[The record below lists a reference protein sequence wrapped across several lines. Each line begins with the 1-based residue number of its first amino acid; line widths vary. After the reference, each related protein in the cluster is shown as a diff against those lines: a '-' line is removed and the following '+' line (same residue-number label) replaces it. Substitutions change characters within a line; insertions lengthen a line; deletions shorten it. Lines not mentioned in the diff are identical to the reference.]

1 MPKKFSFSI
10 VLVYFLSLL
19 FFSVSFADCLPIQK
33 AVSSSVESGNAD
45 LIPYKAIDKDPH
57 SRWSSNH
64 NDDQWIYF
72 DLGEVKEFDVAIIMW
87 EAAYAK
93 VYEIDVSD
101 DAKNW
106 KTVLK
111 ENNGNGGEDL
121 IRLDGQKARYIR
133 VHGIK
138 RNAQW
143 GYSIYDF
150 KVITKDSVSPEAPI
164 DISALSGD
172 DAIVLSWEDNKESD
186 LYYYDVYRSWKDEEE
201 FEKVNVKPLRSA
213 GFIDESVANG
223 EEYYYYIVAVDYL
236 DNASA
241 PSEQVYSIPAAI
253 PRVGTY
259 LDASL
264 PLEERVN
271 DLLGRMT
278 LREKVEQLAGMVDY
292 DDMTSYGNS
301 RLHIPPLR
309 CADGPHGVRWGEG
322 STAFPVPL
330 AIAASWNPSLMYD
343 MGVYMARELKGHGRD
358 VSLGPCLNI
367 CRDPRAG
374 RSYEGYGEDPY
385 LVGKMATAA
394 VKGLQS
400 EKVVS
405 TPKHY
410 ACNNIE
416 IGRGGGPV
424 VIDDWSLREIYLPAF
439 KECIQEGE
447 AWGVMGA
454 YNKVNGDYSCENKVL
469 LRDILKDEWGF
480 KGFVISDWHA
490 THSTVR
496 SINAGLD
503 LEMPKANY
511 YGKALYKA
519 VKSGMVTEVVI
530 DDSVKRILRAK
541 FFSGLFDEE
550 RLKNH
555 RLVGK
560 KEHDKFCLEAAR
572 EAMVLLKNSKNLLPI
587 DKNKVTTIA
596 VLGPLADKHT
606 CGVDLGSSQIY
617 PAKFDTPLGAIK
629 DKIKSKKIKIIDD
642 PKEADIALVFVGL
655 SADVA
660 GRLEGEAIDREN
672 LRLPANQEAL
682 IDYAVGKNKK
692 TIVVLLGGSAIATD
706 SWGKKVPAII
716 DAWYCG
722 QRGGEAIADVLF
734 GDYNPAGRLPI
745 TFPVNAQQI
754 PYTGWNYNGEY
765 KTGVGYQYFETKGI
779 KPLYCFGHGLSYTKF
794 KYSALKIVYGDGWI
808 GVSVNVRNVG
818 LREGDEVVQL
828 YLEDLKRSMPG
839 PKKELKGFKRIH
851 LKPNETQRV
860 AFKLTPDDLAL
871 YNKYKKWVV
880 EPGAFRVIVGGSSE
894 DIRLS
899 GIFKVVEG
907 MGIVEYEGGF

>member
-1 MPKKFSFSI
+1 MFKKLSFVVIASFLLSI
-10 VLVYFLSLL
+10 L
-19 FFSVSFADCLPIQK
+19 FFSLSFAECLPIQK
-33 AVSSSVESGNAD
+33 AISSSVESGNAD
-45 LIPYKAIDKDPH
+45 LVPYKAIDNDPH

-72 DLGEVKEFDVAIIMW
+72 DLGEVKEFDIAIILW
-87 EAAYAK
+87 EAACAG
-93 VYEIDVSD
+93 VYEIDVSN
-101 DAKNW
+101 DAKTW
-106 KTVLK
+106 TTVYK
-111 ENNGNGGEDL
+111 EKKGDGGEDIIQL
-121 IRLDGQKARYIR
+121 GNQKARYIR
-133 VHGIK
+133 MHGLK
-138 RNAQW
+138 RKTQW

-150 KVITKDSVSPEAPI
+150 KVFTKDDVSPDVPI
-164 DISALSGD
+164 DVSALSGD
-172 DAIVLSWEDNKESD
+172 NSIVLSWEDNKETD
-186 LYYYDVYRSWKDEEE
+186 FYYYDVYRSWKDEEK
-201 FEKVNVKPLRSA
+201 FVKVNVEPLRSA
-213 GFIDESVANG
+213 GFIDQSVANG
-223 EEYYYYIVAVDYL
+223 EEYYYYVVATDYIG
-236 DNASA
+236 NTSK
-241 PSEQVYSIPAAI
+241 PSKHVYSIPAAI
-253 PRVGTY
+253 PRIGTY

-278 LREKVEQLAGMVDY
+278 LREKVEQLAGIVDF
-292 DDMTSYGNS
+292 DDMTSYDNV

-400 EKVVS
+400 EKVIS

-439 KECIQEGE
+439 KECIQEGQ

-454 YNKVNGDYSCENKVL
+454 YNRVNGEYCCENKIL

-480 KGFVISDWHA
+480 KGFVISDWNA

-496 SINAGLD
+496 AINAGLD
-503 LEMPKANY
+503 LEMPRANF
-511 YGKALYKA
+511 YGHALYKA
-519 VKSGMVTEVVI
+519 AKNGIVDEAII
-530 DDSVKRILRAK
+530 DDAVKRILRTK
-541 FFSGLFDEE
+541 FWSGLFDEE
-550 RLKNH
+550 RPENH
-555 RLVGK
+555 KLVGR
-560 KEHDKFCLEAAR
+560 KEHDEFCLTAAR
-572 EAMVLLKNSKNLLPI
+572 EAIVLLKNDKNLLPI
-587 DKNKVTTIA
+587 EKDKITSLAI
-596 VLGPLADKHT
+596 LGPLADKHT

-617 PAKFDTPLGAIK
+617 PAKFDTPLSAIK
-629 DKIKSKKIKIIDD
+629 DKVKTKKIKIVDD
-642 PKEADIALVFVGL
+642 PQKADVVLLFVGL

-660 GRLEGEAIDREN
+660 GRMEGEAIDREN

-682 IDYAVGKNKK
+682 IDYALDKNKK
-692 TIVVLLGGSAIATD
+692 VVVVLLGGSAIATD
-706 SWGKKVPAII
+706 SWGKKVPAIL

-745 TFPVNAQQI
+745 TFPVNTEQI
-754 PYTGWNYNGEY
+754 PYTDWNYNGEY
-765 KTGVGYQYFETKGI
+765 KTGVGYQYYETKGI
-779 KPLYCFGHGLSYTKF
+779 KPLYCFGYGLSYTKF
-794 KYSALKIVYGDGWI
+794 KYSNLNIVYGDGWI
-808 GVSVNVRNVG
+808 GVSVNIKNIG
-818 LREGDEVVQL
+818 FREGDEVVQL
-828 YLEDLKRSMPG
+828 YLEDLKRSIPG

-860 AFKLTPDDLAL
+860 AFKLTPDELAL

-880 EPGAFRVIVGGSSE
+880 EPGSFRVMVGSSSE

-907 MGIVEYEGGF
+907 MGIVEYEGGY

>member
-1 MPKKFSFSI
+1 MFKRLSFVVVVSFLLSI
-10 VLVYFLSLL
+10 L
-19 FFSVSFADCLPIQK
+19 FFSLSFAECLPIQK
-33 AVSSSVESGNAD
+33 AISSSVESGNAD
-45 LIPYKAIDKDPH
+45 LVPYKAIDNDSH

-72 DLGEVKEFDVAIIMW
+72 DLGEVKEFDIAIILW
-87 EAAYAK
+87 EAACAG
-93 VYEIDVSD
+93 VYEIDVSN
-101 DAKNW
+101 DAKIW
-106 KTVLK
+106 TTVYK
-111 ENNGNGGEDL
+111 EKKGDGGEDIIQL
-121 IRLDGQKARYIR
+121 GSQKARYIR
-133 VHGIK
+133 MHGLK
-138 RNAQW
+138 RKTQW

-150 KVITKDSVSPEAPI
+150 KVLSKDDVSPDVPI
-164 DISALSGD
+164 DVSALSGD
-172 DAIVLSWEDNKESD
+172 NSIVLSWEDNKETD
-186 LYYYDVYRSWKDEEE
+186 FYYYDVYRSWKDEEK
-201 FEKVNVKPLRSA
+201 FIKVNVEPLRSA
-213 GFIDESVANG
+213 GFIDQSVTNG
-223 EEYYYYIVAVDYL
+223 EEYYYYVVATDYIG
-236 DNASA
+236 NTSK
-241 PSEQVYSIPAAI
+241 PSKQVYSIPAAI
-253 PRVGTY
+253 PRIGTY

-278 LREKVEQLAGMVDY
+278 LKEKVEQLAGIVDF
-292 DDMTSYGNS
+292 DDMTSYDNI

-400 EKVVS
+400 EKVIS

-439 KECIQEGE
+439 KECIQEGQ

-454 YNKVNGDYSCENKVL
+454 YNRVNGEYCCENKIL
-469 LRDILKDEWGF
+469 LRDILKNEWGF
-480 KGFVISDWHA
+480 KGFVISDWNA

-496 SINAGLD
+496 AINAGLD
-503 LEMPKANY
+503 LEMPRANF
-511 YGKALYKA
+511 YGRALYKA
-519 VKSGMVTEVVI
+519 AKNGIVDETII
-530 DDSVKRILRAK
+530 DDAVKRILRAK
-541 FFSGLFDEE
+541 FWSGLFDEE
-550 RLKNH
+550 RPENH
-555 RLVGK
+555 ELVGR
-560 KEHDKFCLEAAR
+560 KEHDEFCLEAAR
-572 EAMVLLKNSKNLLPI
+572 EAIVLLKNDKNLLPI
-587 DKNKVTTIA
+587 EKDKVTSIA
-596 VLGPLADKHT
+596 ILGPLADKHT
-606 CGVDLGSSQIY
+606 CGVDLGSSQIN
-617 PAKFDTPLGAIK
+617 PSKFDTPLLAIK
-629 DKIKSKKIKIIDD
+629 NKVKAKKIKIVKD
-642 PKEADIALVFVGL
+642 PQKADVVLVFVGL

-660 GRLEGEAIDREN
+660 GRLEGEATDRED

-682 IDYAVGKNKK
+682 IDYTLDKNKK
-692 TIVVLLGGSAIATD
+692 VVVMLLGGSAIATD
-706 SWGKKVPAII
+706 SWGQRVPAIL

-745 TFPVNAQQI
+745 TFPVNTEQI
-754 PYTGWNYNGEY
+754 PYTHWNYNGEY
-765 KTGVGYQYFETKGI
+765 KTGVGYQYYETKGI
-779 KPLYCFGHGLSYTKF
+779 KPLYCFGYGLSYTKF
-794 KYSALKIVYGDGWI
+794 KYSNLNIVYGDGWI
-808 GVSVNVRNVG
+808 GISVNIKNIG
-818 LREGDEVVQL
+818 SREGDEVVQL
-828 YLEDLKRSMPG
+828 YLEDLKRSIPG

-860 AFKLTPDDLAL
+860 AFKLTPDELAL

-880 EPGAFRVIVGGSSE
+880 EPGSFRVMVGSSSE

-907 MGIVEYEGGF
+907 MGIVEYEGGY